1 MYVAEYPSHHRTGRC
16 DGDVELWNTALSSVT
31 RKRPAYDNLPF
42 EAMSL
47 FKSNYCTQLEP
58 PV

>member
-1 MYVAEYPSHHRTGRC
+1 MYVAEYPSHHWTGRC
-16 DGDVELWNTALSSVT
+16 DGGVELWNTALSSVT
-31 RKRPAYDNLPF
+31 RKRPVYDNLPF